1 MKNSKFKNNYEVTLH
16 KLEALSNGAVSIRV
30 FVTEKST
37 GKFDHYGWTPD
48 CYCAEPYFGTFSDD
62 YGKFDEEVTK
72 YIIDEILDKQPE
84 LAEPKLVE
92 IYNKQI
98 KALQM

>member
-1 MKNSKFKNNYEVTLH
+1 MKNSKFKNSYEVKLH
-16 KLEALSNGAVSIRV
+16 RLEALSNGGVLIKV

-37 GKFDHYGWTPD
+37 GKFDHYSWTPD
-48 CYCAEPYFGTFSDD
+48 CFNAEPYFGTFSDD

-72 YIIDEILDKQPE
+72 YIINEILDKQPE
-84 LAEPKLVE
+84 LAEPKQVE
-92 IYNKQI
+92 LYNKQI